1 MALRQD
7 WSEHPCP
14 IARSLDVLGDPW
26 VVLILREAFTGTRRF
41 DAFREHLAIADNIL
55 SKRLQLMVEA
65 GLLTRVTYRG
75 EQRTHS
81 EYVLTEAGTET
92 LPLLHSLALWGEKY
106 TPAPQR
112 SAHMAILHSTCGQ
125 VTTHSQTCSYCGQ
138 AMTAQTTQWR
148 RTWVERDPIS
158 LEQADFAERS

>member
-41 DAFREHLAIADNIL
+41 DAFRERLAIADNIL
-55 SKRLQLMVEA
+55 SKRLRLMVDA
-65 GLLTRVTYRG
+65 GLLERSTYRG

-81 EYVLTEAGTET
+81 EYVLTEAGAET
-92 LPLLHSLALWGEKY
+92 LPLLHSLALWGEKH
-106 TPAPQR
+106 TPAPKR
-112 SAHMAILHSTCGQ
+112 SAHMTILHSTCGQ
-125 VTTHSQTCSYCGQ
+125 VTTHSQTCSSCGQ
-138 AMTAQTTQWR
+138 TLTPATTQWR
-148 RTWVERDPIS
+148 RTWLNREAVG
-158 LEQADFAERS
+158 LHG